1 MTKIFSKNYVP
12 IYFYRFCR
20 DPPKTP
26 EEWLRLLQLQ
36 ESLHAKEM
44 RKWQQVLTS
53 ALELLKKVSVVC
65 ENFAKDQVV
74 DPKKLLIKDEL

>member
-1 MTKIFSKNYVP
+1 
-12 IYFYRFCR
+12 
-20 DPPKTP
+20 
-26 EEWLRLLQLQ
+26 
-36 ESLHAKEM
+36 M

-74 DPKKLLIKDEL
+74 DPKKLYIKDEL